1 MKIILRQNADARQ
14 DEEFLSLAG
23 LFLRENE
30 AKIAENPH
38 SLDNS
43 LKEFPIERIFM
54 KNEHHLCRIM
64 VGVGFQVGLIF

>member
-64 VGVGFQVGLIF
+64 VVVGFQVGLIF